1 MGKLITAQKR
11 GKGASTFRT
20 HSFKF
25 KGPAKMLAQH
35 NSSALIADIVHCAG
49 HSAPLALLYY
59 DNGDVAYTIAA
70 DGMTVGDTISLG
82 DVETELKVG
91 NVLSLKDIPEGVVVY
106 NIEARPNDG
115 GKFVRASGGSA
126 RIVSKA
132 KDGIVIQMPSRKQKK
147 FNPDCKATIG
157 VVAGGGRVDKPF
169 LKAGKK
175 FYAMKARNKYWPIV
189 SASAMNA
196 VAHPFG
202 NKRTARKSKAK
213 PAPKNAP
220 PGRLVGAIRP
230 RSTGR
235 SRGKR
240 V

>member
-11 GKGASTFRT
+11 GKGSSTFRT

-25 KGPAKMLAQH
+25 KGQAKMLSQKTAFV
-35 NSSALIADIVHCAG
+35 ADIVHCSG

-59 DNGDVAYTIAA
+59 DDGSSAYSIAA
-70 DGMTVGDTISLG
+70 EGMTVGDNLTLSNM
-82 DVETELKVG
+82 DSELKTG
-91 NVLSLKDIPEGVVVY
+91 NVLALKDIPEGVTIY

-126 RIVSKA
+126 RVVSKA
-132 KDGIVIQMPSRKQKK
+132 KDGVVVQMPSKKQKK
-147 FNPDCKATIG
+147 FNPDCRAIIG
-157 VVAGGGRVDKPF
+157 VVAGSGRVDKPF
-169 LKAGKK
+169 LKAGNK
-175 FYAMKARNKYWPIV
+175 YHAMKARNKYWPIV

-230 RSTGR
+230 RQTGR